1 MSLVIGAHL
10 PAVVAELL
18 APVDTHVPA
27 GLFDVEDETY
37 QGIDQE
43 MVKLGGLHQGSI
55 DWPYIEEASRHYLT
69 TQCKQF
75 RIVGHLLTV
84 WLREPRWPQWS
95 NAVSV
100 LAGMV
105 ELYWE
110 TSHPKPGPTGYLAK
124 RKQVT
129 LLLERLSEAMSI
141 VEPTPFSSE
150 HHAIAVA
157 AVARLKRCAAR
168 TQLDQAALVELERV
182 LTRSA
187 ERAGAPRER
196 QAQAAPVAS
205 SRSLAQSLG
214 VVPKVGALGGER
226 ETRRALLS
234 MAELVNQQDLYDPT
248 GYLLRRFALWAH
260 LQAAPAIKRDRC
272 TELPAVPKEVAEGY
286 QEALGGS
293 SIEPALLLRIE
304 KSVVA
309 SPFWL
314 RGSYL
319 AATVATRL
327 AMESVAEAI
336 RQSAVRFVQRVPALT
351 ALCFS
356 DGSAFVDDQTRAW
369 LSTSLCGGS
378 SNAPA
383 AEFADLREELV
394 TQMHSDGVEVTL
406 LRLQALQSEYG
417 APRQRCHASVI
428 AADLL
433 SAKGLSWLAE
443 DLYASAA
450 RLMAATPAHIW
461 EPDLY
466 QRIAKHGGGLNLAD
480 QGMKG

>member
-1 MSLVIGAHL
+1 MSLVTVPNVPSL
-10 PAVVAELL
+10 VAALL
-18 APVDTHVPA
+18 EPIDAQAPA

-75 RIVGHLLTV
+75 RIVGHLVTV
-84 WLREPRWPQWS
+84 WLREPRWSQWS

-105 ELYWE
+105 DLFWE
-110 TSHPKPGPTGYLAK
+110 NAHPKPGPTGYLAK
-124 RKQVT
+124 RKQVK
-129 LLLERLSEAMSI
+129 LMLERLSEAVSAL
-141 VEPTPFSSE
+141 ERTSFSSE
-150 HHAIAVA
+150 HHAVALA
-157 AVARLKRCAAR
+157 AVARLKGCAAK
-168 TQLDQAALVELERV
+168 TQLDEAALVELDRV

-187 ERAGAPRER
+187 ERATTPPEH
-196 QAQAAPVAS
+196 QEEAAPVAS
-205 SRSLAQSLG
+205 SSSVAQSLQ
-214 VVPKVGALGGER
+214 VVPKAGALGGER
-226 ETRRALLS
+226 ESRRAVLT
-234 MAELVNQQDLYDPT
+234 MAELINQQDLYDPT

-260 LQAAPAIKRDRC
+260 IQTAPAIKRDRC

-286 QEALGGS
+286 QEALVGS

-336 RQSAVRFVQRVPALT
+336 RQSVVRFVQRVPALME
-351 ALCFS
+351 LCFS
-356 DGSAFVDDQTRAW
+356 DGSAFVDDQARAW
-369 LSTSLCGGS
+369 LSASVSGGS
-378 SNAPA
+378 SNGPAP
-383 AEFADLREELV
+383 EYADLREELV
-394 TQMHSDGVEVTL
+394 AQMNSDGVEVTL
-406 LRLQALQSEYG
+406 LRLQAMQSEYG

-433 SAKGLSWLAE
+433 SAKGLSWLAD

-450 RLMAATPAHIW
+450 RLMASTPAHIW

>member
-1 MSLVIGAHL
+1 MSLVIAAAV
-10 PAVVAELL
+10 PAAVAVLL
-18 APVDTHVPA
+18 EPIDAQVPA

-37 QGIDQE
+37 QAIDQE

-69 TQCKQF
+69 TQCKQY

-84 WLREPRWPQWS
+84 WLREPCWSRWS
-95 NAVSV
+95 HAVSV

-105 ELYWE
+105 ERYWE
-110 TSHPKPGPTGYLAK
+110 TAHPKPGPTGYLAK
-124 RKQVT
+124 RKQVK
-129 LLLERLSEAMSI
+129 LMLERLGQAVSTLERAS
-141 VEPTPFSSE
+141 FSSE
-150 HHAIAVA
+150 HHAVAVG
-157 AVARLKRCAAR
+157 AVTRLKGCAAKA
-168 TQLDQAALVELERV
+168 QLDEAALVELDRG
-182 LTRSA
+182 LARSA
-187 ERAGAPRER
+187 ERATAPRET
-196 QAQAAPVAS
+196 QEQAAPVNAGS
-205 SRSLAQSLG
+205 SMAPALRG
-214 VVPKVGALGGER
+214 VPKAGALGAER
-226 ETRRALLS
+226 ESRRAVLS
-234 MAELVNQQDLYDPT
+234 MAEMINQQDLYEPT

-260 LQAAPAIKRDRC
+260 IQTAPAIKRDRC

-319 AATVATRL
+319 AATVANRL

-336 RQSAVRFVQRVPALT
+336 RQSAVRFVQRVPALM

-369 LSTSLCGGS
+369 LSTSVSAGS
-378 SNAPA
+378 SNGPAP
-383 AEFADLREELV
+383 EFADLRDQLV
-394 TQMHSDGVEVTL
+394 AQMNSEGVEVTL
-406 LRLQALQSEYG
+406 LRLQALQSEYR

-433 SAKGLSWLAE
+433 GAKGLSWLAD

-461 EPDLY
+461 EPELY
-466 QRIAKHGGGLNLAD
+466 QRIAQHGGVLNPAD